1 MLKYYEVENFRSFK
15 NKTTFSLEKTNYKV
29 LEDKNTIGGL
39 LKGILFVGANASGKS
54 GALLP
59 VKLLLDMLF
68 GKAEI
73 PFEMYHCLFSKNP
86 AVSMRFVFDI
96 KGSEIDYFVKYQND
110 GSAIH
115 ELLKVDGKAVL
126 ERENSYAKVSLTEK
140 KEYSEIQPDTLFLR
154 EIYFNTRFRGNQIL
168 QEWFA
173 FLSTSIYLDLYKK
186 KINLYQSSGIAPGI
200 ALNKYLEEKGTDE
213 INKFFEEY
221 NFGQRVEYGATSSGK
236 ISAFI
241 GEDKRIFMKRNGI
254 NEPILLEMESTGTQN
269 LLNLLPAFFHCTHK
283 GGLLI
288 LDEFSS
294 GFHNDL
300 EKLLIRYF
308 MKYST
313 NAQML
318 FVTHSTNLLSSSI
331 LRPDQ
336 LYTVEF
342 GEDGSRIKRFSDEKP
357 REAQNMEKM
366 YLGGVFG
373 GLPRY
378 EN

>member
-15 NKTTFSLEKTNYKV
+15 EKTKFSLEKTNYKV
-29 LEDKNTIGGL
+29 LEETNTIRNL
-39 LKGILFVGANASGKS
+39 LKGVMLVGANASGKS
-54 GALLP
+54 SALLP

-73 PFEMYHCLFSKNP
+73 PFNMYHCLFSKNP

-96 KGSEIDYFVKYQND
+96 KGSEIDYFIKYHTD
-110 GSAIH
+110 DSSVY
-115 ELLKVDGKAVL
+115 ESLKVNNDTVL
-126 ERENSYAKVSLTEK
+126 ERENSYAKVTFTEK
-140 KEYSEIQPDTLFLR
+140 KEYSDIQHNTLFLR
-154 EIYFNTRFRGNQIL
+154 EIYFNTRFRGQQTL
-168 QEWFA
+168 QDWFA
-173 FLSTSIYLDLYKK
+173 FLSSSIYLDLYTRRA
-186 KINLYQSSGIAPGI
+186 NAYQVPGI
-200 ALNKYLEEKGTDE
+200 ELKKYLEEKGTDE
-213 INKFFEEY
+213 INQFFEEY
-221 NFGQRVEYGATSSGK
+221 HFDQRVEYGQNAKGNLVS
-236 ISAFI
+236 FF
-241 GEDKRIFMKRNGI
+241 GEDKHIFMKRKGI
-254 NEPILLEMESTGTQN
+254 DEPILFELESTGTQN
-269 LLNLLPAFFHCTHK
+269 LLNLLPAFFHCTHN

-308 MKYST
+308 MKYSQ

-318 FVTHSTNLLSSSI
+318 FVTHSTNLLSNSI
-331 LRPDQ
+331 MRPDQ

-342 GEDGSRIKRFSDEKP
+342 GSDGSKIKRFSDEKP
-357 REAQNMEKM
+357 REAQNIEKM

>member
-1 MLKYYEVENFRSFK
+1 M
-15 NKTTFSLEKTNYKV
+15 
-29 LEDKNTIGGL
+29 
-39 LKGILFVGANASGKS
+39 
-54 GALLP
+54 
-59 VKLLLDMLF
+59 
-68 GKAEI
+68 
-73 PFEMYHCLFSKNP
+73 
-86 AVSMRFVFDI
+86 
-96 KGSEIDYFVKYQND
+96 
-110 GSAIH
+110 
-115 ELLKVDGKAVL
+115 
-126 ERENSYAKVSLTEK
+126 
-140 KEYSEIQPDTLFLR
+140 
-154 EIYFNTRFRGNQIL
+154 
-168 QEWFA
+168 
-173 FLSTSIYLDLYKK
+173 
-186 KINLYQSSGIAPGI
+186 
-200 ALNKYLEEKGTDE
+200 
-213 INKFFEEY
+213 
-221 NFGQRVEYGATSSGK
+221 
-236 ISAFI
+236 
-241 GEDKRIFMKRNGI
+241 
-254 NEPILLEMESTGTQN
+254 
-269 LLNLLPAFFHCTHK
+269 
-283 GGLLI
+283 
-288 LDEFSS
+288 DEFSS

>member
-15 NKTTFSLEKTNYKV
+15 EKTKFSLEKTNYKV
-29 LEDKNTIGGL
+29 LEETNTIRNL
-39 LKGILFVGANASGKS
+39 LKGVMLVGANASGKS
-54 GALLP
+54 SALLP

-96 KGSEIDYFVKYQND
+96 KGSEIDYFIKYHTD
-110 GSAIH
+110 DSSVY
-115 ELLKVDGKAVL
+115 ESLKVNNDTVL
-126 ERENSYAKVSLTEK
+126 ERENSYAKVTFTEK
-140 KEYSEIQPDTLFLR
+140 KEYSDIQHNTLFLR
-154 EIYFNTRFRGNQIL
+154 EIYFNTRFRGQQTL
-168 QEWFA
+168 QDWFA
-173 FLSTSIYLDLYKK
+173 FLSSSIYLDLYTRRA
-186 KINLYQSSGIAPGI
+186 NAYQVPGI
-200 ALNKYLEEKGTDE
+200 ELKKYLEEKGADE
-213 INKFFEEY
+213 INQFFEEY
-221 NFGQRVEYGATSSGK
+221 HFDQRVEYGQNAKGNMVS
-236 ISAFI
+236 FF
-241 GEDKRIFMKRNGI
+241 GEDKHIFMKRKGI
-254 NEPILLEMESTGTQN
+254 DEPILFELESTGTQN
-269 LLNLLPAFFHCTHK
+269 LLNLLPAFFHCTHN

-308 MKYST
+308 MKYSQ

-318 FVTHSTNLLSSSI
+318 FVTHSTNLLSNSI
-331 LRPDQ
+331 MRPDQ

-342 GEDGSRIKRFSDEKP
+342 GSDGSKIKRFSDEKP
-357 REAQNMEKM
+357 REAQNIEKM
-366 YLGGVFG
+366 CLGGVFG

>member
-15 NKTTFSLEKTNYKV
+15 QKTRFSLEKTNYKM
-29 LEDKNTIGGL
+29 LEETNTNRNL
-39 LKGILFVGANASGKS
+39 LKGLMFVGANASGKS
-54 GALLP
+54 NTLLP

-68 GKAEI
+68 GTIDI
-73 PFEMYHCLFSKNP
+73 PLEMYHCIFSKNP
-86 AVSMRFVFDI
+86 SMYMRFVFEIDS
-96 KGSEIDYFVKYQND
+96 SEIDYSINYNTD
-110 GSAIH
+110 SSAIY
-115 ELLKVDGKAVL
+115 ELLKIDDVTVL
-126 ERENSYAKVSLTEK
+126 ERDNSYAHSVMTEK
-140 KEYSEIQPDTLFLR
+140 KEYSDIQNDTLFLR

-168 QEWFA
+168 QDWFA
-173 FLSTSIYLDLYKK
+173 FLSSSIYLDLFTRIGNAYQAI
-186 KINLYQSSGIAPGI
+186 KIELK
-200 ALNKYLEEKGTDE
+200 KYLEEKGTDE
-213 INKFFEEY
+213 INKFFEDY
-221 NFGQRVEYGATSSGK
+221 HFDQRIEYGKANKDNIDTL
-236 ISAFI
+236 F
-241 GEDKRIFMKRNGI
+241 GEDKHIYMKRNGI
-254 NEPILLEMESTGTQN
+254 DEPIIYELESTGTRN
-269 LLNLLPAFFHCTHK
+269 LLQLLPAFFHCVHN

-318 FVTHSTNLLSSSI
+318 FVTHSTNLLSNSL

-336 LYTVEF
+336 LYRVEF
-342 GEDGSRIKRFSDEKP
+342 SEDGSKIKRFSDEKP
-357 REAQNMEKM
+357 REAQNIEKM

-378 EN
+378 ED

>member
-29 LEDKNTIGGL
+29 LEETNTIGGL
-39 LKGILFVGANASGKS
+39 LKGVLFVGANASGKS
-54 GALLP
+54 SALLP
-59 VKLLLDMLF
+59 LKLLLDMLF

-73 PFEMYHCLFSKNP
+73 PFEVYHCLFSMNP

-96 KGSEIDYFVKYQND
+96 KGSEIDYFIKYHN
-110 GSAIH
+110 GSSIQ
-115 ELLKVDGKAVL
+115 EQLKVDGNVVL
-126 ERENSYAKVSLTEK
+126 ERENGYAKVTLTEQ
-140 KEYSEIQPDTLFLR
+140 KEYSDIQLNTLFLR
-154 EIYFNTRFRGNQIL
+154 EIYFNTRFRGNQVL

-173 FLSTSIYLDLYKK
+173 FLSSSIYLDLYNRRAN
-186 KINLYQSSGIAPGI
+186 IYQATG
-200 ALNKYLEEKGTDE
+200 LELKKYLEEKGTDE

-221 NFGQRVEYGATSSGK
+221 NFGQRVEYASESSGK
-236 ISAFI
+236 ISEFFDD
-241 GEDKRIFMKRNGI
+241 DKHIFMKRNGI
-254 NEPILLEMESTGTQN
+254 NEPVLFEMESTGTKN
-269 LLNLLPAFFHCTHK
+269 LLNLLPAFFHSTHN

>member
-15 NKTTFSLEKTNYKV
+15 EKTKFSLEKTNYKV
-29 LEDKNTIGGL
+29 LEGTNTIRNL
-39 LKGILFVGANASGKS
+39 LKGVMLVGANASGKS
-54 GALLP
+54 SALLP

-96 KGSEIDYFVKYQND
+96 KGSEIDYFIKYHAD
-110 GSAIH
+110 DSTVY
-115 ELLKVDGKAVL
+115 ESLKVNNDTVL
-126 ERENSYAKVSLTEK
+126 ERENSYAKVTFTEK
-140 KEYSEIQPDTLFLR
+140 KEYSDIQHNTLFLR
-154 EIYFNTRFRGNQIL
+154 EIYFNTRFRGQQTL
-168 QEWFA
+168 QDWFA
-173 FLSTSIYLDLYKK
+173 FLSSSIYLDLYTRRA
-186 KINLYQSSGIAPGI
+186 NAYQVPGI
-200 ALNKYLEEKGTDE
+200 ELKKYLEEKGTDE
-213 INKFFEEY
+213 INQFFEEY
-221 NFGQRVEYGATSSGK
+221 HFDQRVEYGQNTKGNMVS
-236 ISAFI
+236 FF
-241 GEDKRIFMKRNGI
+241 GEDKHIFMKRKGI
-254 NEPILLEMESTGTQN
+254 DEPILFELESTGTQN
-269 LLNLLPAFFHCTHK
+269 LLNLLPAFFHCTHN

-308 MKYST
+308 MKNSQ

-318 FVTHSTNLLSSSI
+318 FVTHSTNLLSNSI
-331 LRPDQ
+331 MRPDQ

-342 GEDGSRIKRFSDEKP
+342 GSDGSKIKRFSDEKP
-357 REAQNMEKM
+357 REAQNIEKM

>member
-29 LEDKNTIGGL
+29 LEETNTIGGL
-39 LKGILFVGANASGKS
+39 LKGVLFVGANASGKS
-54 GALLP
+54 SALLP
-59 VKLLLDMLF
+59 LKLLLDMLF

-73 PFEMYHCLFSKNP
+73 PFEVYHCLFSMNP

-96 KGSEIDYFVKYQND
+96 KGSEIDYFIKYHN
-110 GSAIH
+110 GSSIQ
-115 ELLKVDGKAVL
+115 EQLKVDDNVVL
-126 ERENSYAKVSLTEK
+126 ERENGYAKVTLTEQ
-140 KEYSEIQPDTLFLR
+140 KEYSDIQLNTLFLR
-154 EIYFNTRFRGNQIL
+154 EIYFNTRFRGNQVL
-168 QEWFA
+168 QEWFT
-173 FLSTSIYLDLYKK
+173 FLSSSIYLDLYTRRAS
-186 KINLYQSSGIAPGI
+186 IYQATGLE
-200 ALNKYLEEKGTDE
+200 LNKYLEEKGTDE

-221 NFGQRVEYGATSSGK
+221 NFGQRVEYASSSSGK
-236 ISAFI
+236 ISEFFDD
-241 GEDKRIFMKRNGI
+241 DKHIFMKRNGI
-254 NEPILLEMESTGTQN
+254 NEPILFEMESTGTQN

>member
-29 LEDKNTIGGL
+29 LEETNTARGL
-39 LKGILFVGANASGKS
+39 LKGVLFVGANASGKS

-73 PFEMYHCLFSKNP
+73 PFEMYHCLFSMNP
-86 AVSMRFVFDI
+86 AVSMRFLFDI
-96 KGSEIDYFVKYQND
+96 KGSDIDYSIKYHND

-115 ELLKVDGKAVL
+115 ELLKVDGETVL
-126 ERENSYAKVSLTEK
+126 ERENSYAKVSLTDQ
-140 KEYSEIQPDTLFLR
+140 KEYTDIQLNTLFLR
-154 EIYFNTRFRGNQIL
+154 EIYFNTRFRGHQVL
-168 QEWFA
+168 QEWFS
-173 FLSTSIYLDLYKK
+173 FLSASIYLDLYTRRASV
-186 KINLYQSSGIAPGI
+186 YQASGIE
-200 ALNKYLEEKGTDE
+200 LRKYLEEKGTDE
-213 INKFFEEY
+213 INQFFEEY
-221 NFGQRVEYGATSSGK
+221 NFGQRVEYGMTSTGK
-236 ISAFI
+236 VAAFF
-241 GEDKRIFMKRNGI
+241 GEDKHIFMKRNGI

-342 GEDGSRIKRFSDEKP
+342 GEEGSRIKRFSDEKP